1 MRQKRFQTGVAATLL
16 ATQLMACS
24 SWKVVDPAPVAFAVS
39 QPAQRARVTLT
50 DGTRTMFNGPV
61 IVGGRIGTAPDATFG
76 VQLTDVRQVEVR
88 RFSWGKTTVL
98 VGLIAAMAAGLAA
111 FGDAMNQGSYGGG
124 GGWGWGW

>member
-1 MRQKRFQTGVAATLL
+1 VRQKRFQTGVAATLL

-24 SWKVVDPAPVAFAVS
+24 GWKVVDPAPVAFAVP

-61 IVGGRIGTAPDATFG
+61 IVGGRIGAAPSAVFG
-76 VQLTDVRQVEVR
+76 VPLTDVRQVEVR

-98 VGLIAAMAAGLAA
+98 VGLITGVMAGLAA
-111 FGDAMNQGSYGGG
+111 FGSAMHSSGYGGG
-124 GGWGWGW
+124 GGGWSW

>member
-1 MRQKRFQTGVAATLL
+1 MRQKRFQTGVAAILL

-24 SWKVVDPAPVAFAVS
+24 SWKVVDPAPVAFAVP

-61 IVGGRIGTAPDATFG
+61 IVGGRIGTAPDATLG
-76 VQLTDVRQVEVR
+76 VQLTEVRQIEVR

-98 VGLIAAMAAGLAA
+98 VGAITVVVAGLAA
-111 FGDAMNQGSYGGG
+111 FGAAMNQGSYGGG
-124 GGWGWGW
+124 WGWGW

>member
-1 MRQKRFQTGVAATLL
+1 VRQKGFQTGVAAILL

-24 SWKVVDPAPVAFAVS
+24 SWKVVDPAPVAFAVP

-61 IVGGRIGTAPDATFG
+61 IVGGRIGAAPSAVFG

-98 VGLIAAMAAGLAA
+98 VGLIAAMVAGLAA

-124 GGWGWGW
+124 GWGGSW